1 MATASAVVSRRGNDQ
16 FRGLFSDTWA
26 VTATLDAG
34 SLVDGAGET
43 DDVTVA
49 GVALGDM
56 VIGASLGV
64 DLVGLTV
71 TGYVSAANTVKF
83 RIQNESG
90 STADLASATMRDR
103 YCSHGVRIGGLV
115 PPFSFKGF
123 YGYFSLFTVG

>member
-26 VTATLDAG
+26 VTCTLDAG
-34 SLVDGAGET
+34 NLIDGAGET

-90 STADLASATMRDR
+90 STADLASATMKIVI
-103 YCSHGVRIGGLV
+103 VRMV
-115 PPFSFKGF
+115 
-123 YGYFSLFTVG
+123 

>member
-26 VTATLDAG
+26 VRATLNAG

-43 DDVTVA
+43 DDVTIP

-56 VIGASLGV
+56 VIGTSLGV

-90 STADLASATMRDR
+90 STVDLASATL
-103 YCSHGVRIGGLV
+103 RIV
-115 PPFSFKGF
+115 
-123 YGYFSLFTVG
+123 VARMV

>member
-16 FRGLFSDTWA
+16 FRGLFSDTWT

-34 SLVDGAGET
+34 SLVNGAGET

-83 RIQNESG
+83 RIQNESEA
-90 STADLASATMRDR
+90 TVNLDSAKLRIVI
-103 YCSHGVRIGGLV
+103 VRMV
-115 PPFSFKGF
+115 
-123 YGYFSLFTVG
+123 